1 MPSLDAQSHFACC
14 GCEGE
19 FVQPTLKAPEVTDIA
34 WIDVDARSLRFGSA
48 NLCCSRF
55 ALSASIVFMNDSAN
69 MRPVH
74 RYLSLSFSFIYCSA
88 TRPSTVRA
96 RDGGQASKGK

>member
-1 MPSLDAQSHFACC
+1 VPWLDAQSHFACC

-34 WIDVDARSLRFGSA
+34 WIDADARSLQFGSA

-69 MRPVH
+69 MKPVH
-74 RYLSLSFSFIYCSA
+74 RYLSLFF
-88 TRPSTVRA
+88 
-96 RDGGQASKGK
+96 